1 MKLFNCHSGAMAD
14 IRNKKFAGES
24 DISDILGR
32 YHLPPCFR
40 LMDKLLK

>member
-24 DISDILGR
+24 DIYIRTLSPAPLF
-32 YHLPPCFR
+32 PP
-40 LMDKLLK
+40 DG

>member
-1 MKLFNCHSGAMAD
+1 MKLFNCHSSAMAD

-24 DISDILGR
+24 DILRR

-40 LMDKLLK
+40 LLDKLLK

>member
-24 DISDILGR
+24 DILDAITC
-32 YHLPPCFR
+32 PCFR
-40 LMDKLLK
+40 LMISC